1 MTAKKVVNAKDIV
14 DDIRA
19 GMSDRDLMAKYEL
32 SSKGLQSAFTK
43 LINNRIVTVEEIYG
57 QPRSSDEDTVIIDD
71 MSLIQKHFLTVTAP
85 IYDLDRPDV
94 QGRLHEITERGL
106 TIAGIES
113 RIGEVKSFRIPCR
126 EFLAADQIVFEAE
139 CLWTKVRRETGVW
152 IGGFQITG
160 ISKEALDHLREL
172 IQLLTLG

>member
-1 MTAKKVVNAKDIV
+1 MAVKKVVNAKDIV
-14 DDIRA
+14 KDIRS
-19 GMSDRDLMAKYEL
+19 GMSDQALMSKYHL

-43 LINNRIVTVEEIYG
+43 LINNRILTVEEIYG
-57 QPRSSDEDTVIIDD
+57 QPRSTDDDTVIIDD

-85 IYDLDRPDV
+85 IYDEAHPEV
-94 QGRLHEITERGL
+94 KGRLHEITERGL

-126 EFLAADQIVFEAE
+126 EFLAVDHIAFEAE
-139 CLWTKVRRETGVW
+139 CLWIRLRRDTQLW
-152 IGGFQITG
+152 IGGFQITS
-160 ISKEALDHLREL
+160 ISKESLGRLREL